1 MPYFCNID
9 QIEAF
14 RQMDYPAI
22 NVYYTMQ
29 DGQDGQWI
37 GYACDYMRELCKH
50 KNFLITETNAQ
61 GTGWSSRDH
70 WPPYD
75 GQLRQNMYAFLS
87 GGANMVEYWH
97 WSTLHYGQ
105 ETYWRGLLGHDMTP
119 NRVYAEFSR
128 GAKELEKIGKRLV
141 NSRKHNRVAMLFSHD
156 SKFGLDFMPYTH
168 GDQYK
173 DYMIYEALYRQNIEC
188 DIVPCDKITDFD
200 KYDML
205 VIPPLYVASDELLYK
220 IADFVEKGGDVV
232 MFYKSGYCD
241 PDNVVRP
248 MLAPGPLAKACGF
261 TYQEFSSINQLP
273 LKSNELGVEENQI
286 STWME
291 FLCPTTAVPLA
302 YADHP
307 FFGKWPCITE
317 NAYGKGHL
325 IYVGTV
331 PSQKLLEKLIAR
343 AADRQQIA
351 SVERKFSFPLILR
364 SVENGYGKKVHYL
377 FNYSMK
383 PVTLDYPYSDSRS
396 LLDEQQLKKGASVVI
411 EPWGVIIGEEY

>member
-1 MPYFCNID
+1 MHF
-9 QIEAF
+9 Q
-14 RQMDYPAI
+14 R
-22 NVYYTMQ
+22 
-29 DGQDGQWI
+29 
-37 GYACDYMRELCKH
+37 K
-50 KNFLITETNAQ
+50 
-61 GTGWSSRDH
+61 
-70 WPPYD
+70 
-75 GQLRQNMYAFLS
+75 
-87 GGANMVEYWH
+87 
-97 WSTLHYGQ
+97 
-105 ETYWRGLLGHDMTP
+105 
-119 NRVYAEFSR
+119 EFVD
-128 GAKELEKIGKRLV
+128 KELEKIGKRLV

-364 SVENGYGKKVHYL
+364 SVENGYGKKVHY
-377 FNYSMK
+377 FFINI
-383 PVTLDYPYSDSRS
+383 
-396 LLDEQQLKKGASVVI
+396 LLL
-411 EPWGVIIGEEY
+411 